1 MLKYEVKVY
10 DRLGNFKSQI
20 NPKNIV
26 GDIAYSDEIDG
37 GQSNL
42 TLSII
47 WNWEDYKYSD
57 IVEIREVSDEY
68 RTIKWV
74 YTGVVNSL
82 SIVEFE
88 NEDQIEIELL
98 GIFTILNNIEFSYGW
113 SKKVTMNGTAGQI
126 MKYIIDS
133 HQTEYTTLSGDTQV
147 LDWYPIRYTSTSI
160 DTSGASLSIKFDAD
174 SCLDAL
180 KKCAENSGMHW
191 HIGCDGV
198 VYYGETAWDKRLTFQ
213 REIIAISKTL
223 SGNDMKNKI
232 TFINGYTYIDVNWDP
247 QEGKQTT
254 IYQDATSISSFGIHE
269 DTVED
274 TTVRSISAWWV
285 KANAMI
291 SENNSEKDE
300 TVITVKRPIVIS
312 PNMHITTQNTK
323 IPIEN
328 KRVERIEW
336 RRDTVSIYL
345 GSYLSF
351 WREITW
357 K

>member
-10 DRLGNFKSQI
+10 DRLWNFKKQI

-26 GDIAYSDEIDG
+26 GDITYTDEIDG
-37 GQSNL
+37 WQSNL

-57 IVEIREVSDEY
+57 IIEIREVSDEY
-68 RTIKWV
+68 RTIKGV
-74 YTGVVNSL
+74 YTWVINSL

-88 NEDQIEIELL
+88 NEDQISIELL
-98 GIFTILNNIEFSYGW
+98 GIFTIMNNMEFSYWGQ
-113 SKKVTMNGTAGQI
+113 KTVTINWTAWQI

-133 HQTEYTTLSGDTQV
+133 HQASYTSISSDTQI
-147 LDWYPIRYTSTSI
+147 LDSHPIRYTASSI
-160 DTSGASLSIKFDAD
+160 DTSWTSLSLKFDSN
-174 SCLDAL
+174 SCLEAL
-180 KKCAENSGMHW
+180 KKCAENSWMHW
-191 HIGCDGV
+191 YIGCDWV
-198 VYYGETAWDKRLTFQ
+198 VYFWTTAWEKRLTFQ

-223 SGNDMKNKI
+223 SGNDIKNRI
-232 TFINGYTYIDVNWDP
+232 TFVTWYTYIDSFGNP
-247 QEGKQTT
+247 QEWKASTV
-254 IYQDATSISSFGIHE
+254 YDDPVSINIFGIHE
-269 DTVED
+269 GTIED
-274 TTVRSISAWWV
+274 TSIRSVSAWWV
-285 KANAMI
+285 KANAII
-291 SENNSEKDE
+291 SENNAEKDE
-300 TVITVKRPIVIS
+300 TVITIKRPIIIS

-336 RRDTVSIYL
+336 RKDTVSIYL

-351 WREITW
+351 WREILW